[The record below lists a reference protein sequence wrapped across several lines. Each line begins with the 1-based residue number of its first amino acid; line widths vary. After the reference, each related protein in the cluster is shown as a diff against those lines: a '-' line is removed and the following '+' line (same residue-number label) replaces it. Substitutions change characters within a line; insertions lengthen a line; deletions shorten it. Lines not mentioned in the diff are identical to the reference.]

1 MSRAGIRG
9 HSGRKVILQTKLS
22 AAIFPLFYTD
32 EDVAAGKPAQ
42 LLAAAASRGR
52 VEDEGWRVRKGGSRL
67 WANVVITAV
76 YDESGDLL
84 GFAKITRDMT
94 ERRRLEDL
102 ERASGASALVQQARE
117 NEQKRIAR
125 ELHDD
130 LG

>member
-1 MSRAGIRG
+1 M
-9 HSGRKVILQTKLS
+9 
-22 AAIFPLFYTD
+22 
-32 EDVAAGKPAQ
+32 
-42 LLAAAASRGR
+42 
-52 VEDEGWRVRKGGSRL
+52 RKGGSRL

-102 ERASGASALVQQARE
+102 ERASGASALVRQARE
-117 NEQKRIAR
+117 KKQKRIAR

-130 LG
+130 LGQQITALKMTLALHKTELAQFVSATRRAHLGLVHEMASQLDAMATSMRRIAPALL